1 MKIETYG
8 MWLHFC
14 DYFNLRIT
22 FQKEYISI
30 TERMVYKREWQFK
43 ISPTYDLDD
52 IGLLK
57 DVGRYIGIGDE
68 AMESFIKNN
77 LGK

>member
-1 MKIETYG
+1 
-8 MWLHFC
+8 
-14 DYFNLRIT
+14 
-22 FQKEYISI
+22 
-30 TERMVYKREWQFK
+30 MVYKRAWQFK

-52 IGLLK
+52 VGLLK
-57 DVGRYIGIGDE
+57 DIGRHIGIGDE